1 MYVSSARISQ
11 RDASLALRHDL
22 TQAQDYLFCE
32 DSANYE
38 ESDPVLE
45 KKMHMQFDPLR
56 ISRVV

>member
-1 MYVSSARISQ
+1 MYVSSARIPQ

-45 KKMHMQFDPLR
+45 KKNAHA
-56 ISRVV
+56 V